1 MGLSVYDSMYMHL
14 CVVMSFCNQMMGNGY
29 FSYWYQR
36 EKKTLQITGLVKIGK
51 KHCPLNLTLPLHYQS

>member
-36 EKKTLQITGLVKIGK
+36 EKKNTPNHRVSKNWK
-51 KHCPLNLTLPLHYQS
+51 KKTTVHLI